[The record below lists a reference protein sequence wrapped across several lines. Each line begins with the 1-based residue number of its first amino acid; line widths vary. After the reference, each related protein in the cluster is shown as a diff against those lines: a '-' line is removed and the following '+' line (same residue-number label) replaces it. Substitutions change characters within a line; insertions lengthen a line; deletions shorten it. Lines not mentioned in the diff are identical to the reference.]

1 MAKQLIFNEEARA
14 YFLRGVDTLANTVKV
29 TLGPRGRNVAL
40 DKKWGAPNSTH
51 DGATVAREI
60 ELEEQFANMG
70 SSIIKE
76 ATKKTGDEVGDGT
89 TTSTVLAQ
97 AIVHEGF
104 KNIAAGAESVALK
117 RGLEKATAAVIEE
130 LKKMAKPVNTE
141 DQIARIATITSEDAE
156 IGETIGRIMAK
167 AGQRRVVT
175 IEEGKGVETETEFVE
190 GMKFDK
196 GYISP
201 SFITDQER
209 MEAVVEDPYILITD
223 KKLSSIPDIL
233 PMLEKINS
241 VSKNVVIIADEVE
254 KEALAALALNK
265 IKGNLNCLAVKAPGF
280 GDRRKEMLEDIA
292 VLTGGQVIS
301 EEKGMKLDDVGIQD
315 LGRARRVVSDKDNT
329 TIIEGRGD
337 NALLQKRIS
346 QINAAI
352 KATKSDYDR
361 EKLEERLAKLSGG
374 VGIIKVGAPTET
386 EMKDKKR
393 RAEGALA
400 AAKAASEEGILPGG
414 GVALINASTVIAK
427 LDLTGDE
434 RLGANI
440 LKKALEAPLRQLVV
454 NAGQDGSVVLNKVK
468 EMKPGYGFDVMKEE
482 YVNMEEAG
490 IIDPLKVTR
499 TALKNA
505 SSIAGM
511 ALITEAMVADVPEKF
526 SAQPGGPPAY

>member
-14 YFLRGVDTLANTVKV
+14 YFLKGMDTMANTVKV

-40 DKKWGAPNSTH
+40 DKKFGAPNSTH
-51 DGATVAREI
+51 DGATVARDV
-60 ELEEQFANMG
+60 ELENGFMNMG

-104 KNIAAGAESVALK
+104 KNIAAGAESMALK

-130 LKKMAKPVNTE
+130 LKKMAKPVNT
-141 DQIARIATITSEDAE
+141 QAQVTRVATVTSEDAE
-156 IGETIGRIMAK
+156 IGEIIGKVMAK
-167 AGQRRVVT
+167 TGSSRVVT
-175 IEEGKGVETETEFVE
+175 VEEGKGINTETEFVE

-201 SFITDQER
+201 NFITDQER
-209 MEAVVEDPYILITD
+209 LEAVVDEPYILITD

-233 PMLEKINS
+233 PVLEKINS
-241 VSKNVVIIADEVE
+241 VSKNIVIIADEVE

-292 VLTGGQVIS
+292 ILTGGQVIS
-301 EEKGMKLDDVGIQD
+301 EEKGMKMETVTLKD
-315 LGRARRVVSDKDNT
+315 LGRARRVVSDRDNT
-329 TIIEGRGD
+329 TIVEGRG
-337 NALLQKRIS
+337 NSATIQKRIS
-346 QINAAI
+346 QIQAAI
-352 KATKSDYDR
+352 KTTKSDYDR
-361 EKLEERLAKLSGG
+361 EKLEERLAKMSGG

-393 RAEGALA
+393 RVEGAVA
-400 AAKAASEEGILPGG
+400 ATKAASEEGIVPGG
-414 GVALINASTVIAK
+414 GVALVNASAVISK

-434 RLGANI
+434 RIGANI
-440 LKKALEAPLRQLVV
+440 LKKALEEPLRQLVT
-454 NAGQDGSVVLNKVK
+454 NAGQEASVVLSKIK
-468 EMKPGYGFDVMKEE
+468 EMKPGFGFDVVKEE

-505 SSIAGM
+505 SSIAAM
-511 ALITEAMVADVPEKF
+511 ALITEALVADIPEKF
-526 SAQPGGPPAY
+526 APQPGPPAY